1 MKNKDIQQNNTP
13 KGLFGSFKKK
23 DSTLKFYDASAIF
36 IGQFIL
42 QYMLQLVLL
51 LVANSIL
58 AYKLGVD
65 QSTQDGADAIA
76 NAFSQFSSSTVGV
89 IVIVLLNELTM
100 ILSPL
105 AFWKI
110 KSFNPFKGVGFKRK
124 VNGGQI
130 AMTLPVSIGLLAGFM
145 PIASAFMALV
155 NLTGYTYSG
164 ADIVVDSFGK
174 LVLYMIFVAALPAIC
189 EEILH
194 RGMIARGASNMSIF
208 VAIILSSTIFSL
220 MHGSPVQLVHQFF
233 VGAVCC
239 IVYFMTGSI
248 WISIL
253 THFLNNAIT
262 LVSSYV
268 IFLISGST
276 DLTIPWWGMLL
287 LCIFGIAILISSLIG
302 MYKICVKKRKQ
313 EDISMG
319 IESAQEIVYSGKRA
333 RLKAFNNKMA
343 YLFKSPRQILE
354 EQDLQRQLDNQL
366 AEYSP
371 EKREV
376 YQSLQDEEKVDIR
389 KKNSR
394 AIIFSIV
401 VVSVIWIINTIGGY
415 V

>member
-1 MKNKDIQQNNTP
+1 MKKDTQQNNTP
-13 KGLFGSFKKK
+13 KGLFASFKKK
-23 DSTLKFYDASAIF
+23 DGTLKFYDASAIF

-65 QSTQDGADAIA
+65 QSTKDGADAIA
-76 NAFSQFSSSTVGV
+76 DAFSQFTSSSVGI
-89 IVIVLLNELTM
+89 IVVVLINELTM

-110 KSFNPFKGVGFKRK
+110 KSFNPFKNIGFKRK
-124 VNGGQI
+124 INGAQI
-130 AMTLPVSIGLLAGFM
+130 AMTLPISIGLLAGFM

-155 NLTGYTYSG
+155 NLTRYTYSG

-174 LVLYMIFVAALPAIC
+174 LMLYLLFVAALPAVC

-194 RGMIARGASNMSIF
+194 RGMIARGASNMSVF
-208 VAIILSSTIFSL
+208 AAIILSSTIFSL

-233 VGAVCC
+233 VGVVCC

-262 LVSSYV
+262 LISSYV

-287 LCIFGIAILISSLIG
+287 LCICGLAILTFSFIG
-302 MYKICVKKRKQ
+302 MYKICVKKREQ
-313 EDISMG
+313 EDGAMG
-319 IESAQEIVYSGKRA
+319 IEKQQETVYSGKRA

-343 YLFKSPRQILE
+343 YLFKSPKQIIE
-354 EQDLQRQLDNQL
+354 ERETQRQLDEQL
-366 AEYSP
+366 AEYTP

-376 YQSLQDEEKVDIR
+376 YLSLQDEEKVEIR

-394 AIIFSIV
+394 AIIFSLV